1 VRRPLLRALLGLA
14 ISAVAVALV
23 VRQVDLVAAW
33 DVLRNANPAWVA
45 ATVACIVLDV
55 VLRAFRWRGLL
66 APIARL
72 RLPTVG
78 ASLLVGYLANNI
90 LPARLGELVRSHHLG
105 DRTGVS
111 RASVLGTVVV
121 ERVVDTGV
129 LVAIASAAIVV
140 LSVRGIVASAVL
152 LGLAATG
159 LLIAALALALVAHR
173 LPYADRAVAALERRP
188 AVARAASRL
197 RGGLAVAG
205 RPRTMAGAI
214 GWTVVAWA
222 STIVAFAAAGH
233 AIGLE
238 LTWGQAALLA
248 AGVSLVTAIP
258 AGPGY
263 VGTFELAAVEIAGAV
278 GIAAEPAFALALLVH
293 AAILAVTSVGGVAAY
308 LATRGRPA
316 DMQQGHARSA
326 PAQANP

>member
-1 VRRPLLRALLGLA
+1 VSRPLLRALLGLA
-14 ISAVAVALV
+14 ISAIAIFLV
-23 VRQVDLVAAW
+23 VRQVDVAAAW
-33 DVLRNANPAWVA
+33 EVLRAANPLFVA

-55 VLRAFRWRGLL
+55 TLRALRWHGLL
-66 APIARL
+66 VPVARL
-72 RLPTVG
+72 RRPTVA

-111 RASVLGTVVV
+111 RASILGTVVV

-129 LVAIASAAIVV
+129 LVTIASAAIVV

-152 LGLAATG
+152 LGLALTG
-159 LLIAALALALVAHR
+159 ILVAALALALVAHR
-173 LPYADRAVAALERRP
+173 LPYADRVVAAVERWP
-188 AVARAASRL
+188 AVVRAASRL

-214 GWTVVAWA
+214 SWSIAAWA
-222 STIVAFAAAGH
+222 ATIVAFAMAGQ
-233 AIGLE
+233 AIGVE

-263 VGTFELAAVEIAGAV
+263 IGTFELAAVEIAKAV
-278 GIAAEPAFALALLVH
+278 GVPADSAFALALLVH
-293 AAILAVTSVGGVAAY
+293 FVILAVTTIGGVVAF
-308 LATRGRPA
+308 LATRGPARPVSTEA
-316 DMQQGHARSA
+316 D
-326 PAQANP
+326 PA

>member
-1 VRRPLLRALLGLA
+1 MSRPLLRALIGLA
-14 ISAVAVALV
+14 ISAIALALV
-23 VRQVDLVAAW
+23 VRQVDLAAAW
-33 DVLRNANPAWVA
+33 DVLREATPAWVA
-45 ATVACIVLDV
+45 ATIACIMLDV
-55 VLRAFRWRGLL
+55 TLRALRWRGLL

-72 RLPTVG
+72 PLPTVG

-105 DRTGVS
+105 DRTGIS

-159 LLIAALALALVAHR
+159 LLVAMLALALVAHR
-173 LPYADRAVAALERRP
+173 LPYADRVIAALERRP
-188 AVARAASRL
+188 SVARAASSL

-214 GWTVVAWA
+214 GWTVLAWGA
-222 STIVAFAAAGH
+222 TIVAFAAAGH

-263 VGTFELAAVEIAGAV
+263 VGTFELAAVQIAGAV
-278 GIAAEPAFALALLVH
+278 GIDADPAFALALLVH
-293 AAILAVTSVGGVAAY
+293 ASILAVTSVGGVVAY

-316 DMQQGHARSA
+316 GALT
-326 PAQANP
+326 PANGDRPRA

>member
-1 VRRPLLRALLGLA
+1 MSRPLVRALLGLA
-14 ISAVAVALV
+14 ISAIAIALV
-23 VRQVDLVAAW
+23 VRQVDVEAAW
-33 DVLRNANPAWVA
+33 AILRDALPAFVA

-55 VLRAFRWRGLL
+55 MLRAIRWRGLL
-66 APIARL
+66 APVARL
-72 RLPTVG
+72 RLPTVT

-129 LVAIASAAIVV
+129 LVTIASAAIVI

-152 LGLAATG
+152 LGLALTG
-159 LLIAALALALVAHR
+159 FLVAALALALVAHR
-173 LPYADRAVAALERRP
+173 LPYADRVVAAVERWP
-188 AVARAASRL
+188 AVLRAASRL

-214 GWTVVAWA
+214 GWSIAAWA
-222 STIVAFAAAGH
+222 ATIVAFAFAGQ
-233 AIGLE
+233 AIGVE

-263 VGTFELAAVEIAGAV
+263 IGTFELAAVEIGKAV
-278 GIAAEPAFALALLVH
+278 GVSADDAFALALLVH
-293 AAILAVTSVGGVAAY
+293 AAILAVTTTGGVVAY
-308 LATRGRPA
+308 LVTRGRPA
-316 DMQQGHARSA
+316 R
-326 PAQANP
+326 P

>member
-1 VRRPLLRALLGLA
+1 VSRPLVRALLGLA
-14 ISAVAVALV
+14 ISAIALALV
-23 VRQVDLVAAW
+23 VRQVDLAAAW
-33 DVLRNANPAWVA
+33 EVLREAAPAWVA
-45 ATVACIVLDV
+45 ACVACITLDV
-55 VLRAFRWRGLL
+55 ALRALRWRGLL

-72 RLPTVG
+72 WLPTVA
-78 ASLLVGYLANNI
+78 ASLLIGYLANNI

-105 DRTGVS
+105 DRTGIS

-140 LSVRGIVASAVL
+140 LSVRGLVASAVL

-159 LLIAALALALVAHR
+159 LLVAGLALALVAHR
-173 LPYADRAVAALERRP
+173 LPYADRVIAAVERRP
-188 AVARAASRL
+188 AVARAATRL

-214 GWTVVAWA
+214 SWTVAAWGA
-222 STIVAFAAAGH
+222 TIVAFAAAGQ
-233 AIGLE
+233 AIGVE

-293 AAILAVTSVGGVAAY
+293 ASILAVTSVGGVAAY
-308 LATRGRPA
+308 LATRGRL
-316 DMQQGHARSA
+316 A
-326 PAQANP
+326 PARVSPR

>member
-1 VRRPLLRALLGLA
+1 MRRPLLRALLGLA
-14 ISAVAVALV
+14 ISAIAIALV
-23 VRQVDLVAAW
+23 ARQVDVAAAG
-33 DVLRNANPAWVA
+33 DVLRGANPVFVV
-45 ATVACIVLDV
+45 ATVGCIVLDV
-55 VLRAFRWRGLL
+55 TLRALRWRGLL
-66 APIARL
+66 APVARL
-72 RLPTVG
+72 RLATVA

-129 LVAIASAAIVV
+129 LVTIASVAIVI

-152 LGLAATG
+152 LGLALTG
-159 LLIAALALALVAHR
+159 FLVAALALALVAHR
-173 LPYADRAVAALERRP
+173 LPYADRVIATVERWP
-188 AVARAASRL
+188 AVVRAASRL

-214 GWTVVAWA
+214 GWSVAAWGA
-222 STIVAFAAAGH
+222 TIVAFALAGQ
-233 AIGLE
+233 AIGVE

-263 VGTFELAAVEIAGAV
+263 IGTFELAAVEIGKAV
-278 GIAAEPAFALALLVH
+278 GVPADPAFALALLVH
-293 AAILAVTSVGGVAAY
+293 AAILGVTTIGGVTAF
-308 LATRGRPA
+308 LATRGPARPVEA
-316 DMQQGHARSA
+316 HGS
-326 PAQANP
+326 PAEA

>member
-1 VRRPLLRALLGLA
+1 VSRPLVRALLGLA
-14 ISAVAVALV
+14 ISAIAIFLV
-23 VRQVDLVAAW
+23 VRQVDVAAAW
-33 DVLRNANPAWVA
+33 DVLRAANPAFVA

-55 VLRAFRWRGLL
+55 TLRALRWHGLL
-66 APIARL
+66 VPVARL
-72 RLPTVG
+72 RRPTVA

-111 RASVLGTVVV
+111 RASILGTVVV

-129 LVAIASAAIVV
+129 LVTIASAAIVV

-152 LGLAATG
+152 LGLALTG
-159 LLIAALALALVAHR
+159 FLVAALALALVAHR
-173 LPYADRAVAALERRP
+173 LPYADRVVAAVERWP
-188 AVARAASRL
+188 AVVRAASRL

-214 GWTVVAWA
+214 SWSIAAWA
-222 STIVAFAAAGH
+222 ASIVAFAMAGH

-238 LTWGQAALLA
+238 LTWGQAALFA

-263 VGTFELAAVEIAGAV
+263 IGTFELAAVEIAKAV
-278 GIAAEPAFALALLVH
+278 GVSADSAFALALLVH
-293 AAILAVTSVGGVAAY
+293 LVILAVTTIGGVVAY
-308 LATRGRPA
+308 LVTRGPARPV
-316 DMQQGHARSA
+316 ST
-326 PAQANP
+326 

>member
-1 VRRPLLRALLGLA
+1 VSRPLLRALLGLA
-14 ISAVAVALV
+14 ISAIALALV
-23 VRQVDLVAAW
+23 VRQVDLEAAW
-33 DVLRNANPAWVA
+33 EVLRDASPAWVV
-45 ATVACIVLDV
+45 ATIGCIVLDV
-55 VLRAFRWRGLL
+55 ALRALRWRGLL

-72 RLPTVG
+72 RLATVA
-78 ASLLVGYLANNI
+78 ASLLVGYLANNV

-105 DRTGVS
+105 DRTGIS

-121 ERVVDTGV
+121 ERVADTGV

-159 LLIAALALALVAHR
+159 LLVAALALALVAHR
-173 LPYADRAVAALERRP
+173 LPYADRVVAAFERRP
-188 AVARAASRL
+188 SIARAVTRL

-214 GWTVVAWA
+214 GWSVAAWA

-263 VGTFELAAVEIAGAV
+263 VGTFELAAVQIGEAV

-293 AAILAVTSVGGVAAY
+293 ASILAVTSVGGVVAY

-316 DMQQGHARSA
+316 DARLA
-326 PAQANP
+326 P

>member
-1 VRRPLLRALLGLA
+1 VSRPLLRALLGLT
-14 ISAVAVALV
+14 ISAIALALV
-23 VRQVDLVAAW
+23 VRQVDLAAAW
-33 DVLRNANPAWVA
+33 EVLRDAAPAWVA
-45 ATVACIVLDV
+45 ATIVCIVLDV
-55 VLRAFRWRGLL
+55 TLRAFRWRGLL
-66 APIARL
+66 APIAQL
-72 RLPTVG
+72 RLATVA
-78 ASLLVGYLANNI
+78 ASLLVGYLANNV

-105 DRTGVS
+105 DRTGIS

-121 ERVVDTGV
+121 ERVADTGV

-140 LSVRGIVASAVL
+140 LSVRGIVADAVL
-152 LGLAATG
+152 LGLAVTG
-159 LLIAALALALVAHR
+159 LLVAGLALALVAHR
-173 LPYADRAVAALERRP
+173 LPFADRGIAALERRP
-188 AVARAASRL
+188 SVARAATRL

-214 GWTVVAWA
+214 GWSVAAWA

-263 VGTFELAAVEIAGAV
+263 VGTFELAAVEIAGAM

-293 AAILAVTSVGGVAAY
+293 ATILAVTSVGGVTAY

-316 DMQQGHARSA
+316 GMRSL
-326 PAQANP
+326 P

>member
-1 VRRPLLRALLGLA
+1 VSRPLFRALLGLA
-14 ISAVAVALV
+14 ISAVALALV
-23 VRQVDLVAAW
+23 VRQVDLAAAW
-33 DVLRNANPAWVA
+33 EVLRDAAPAWVV
-45 ATVACIVLDV
+45 ATVACIIIDV
-55 VLRAFRWRGLL
+55 TLRALRWRGLL
-66 APIARL
+66 APIAPL
-72 RLPTVG
+72 RRQTVA

-140 LSVRGIVASAVL
+140 LSVRGIVASAVM

-159 LLIAALALALVAHR
+159 LLVAALALALVAHR
-173 LPYADRAVAALERRP
+173 LPFADRGIAALERRP

-214 GWTVVAWA
+214 GWTVAAWGA
-222 STIVAFAAAGH
+222 TIVAFAAAGR
-233 AIGLE
+233 
-238 LTWGQAALLA
+238 
-248 AGVSLVTAIP
+248 P
-258 AGPGY
+258 R
-263 VGTFELAAVEIAGAV
+263 
-278 GIAAEPAFALALLVH
+278 
-293 AAILAVTSVGGVAAY
+293 VA
-308 LATRGRPA
+308 R
-316 DMQQGHARSA
+316 
-326 PAQANP
+326 

>member
-1 VRRPLLRALLGLA
+1 VSRPLVRALLGLA
-14 ISAVAVALV
+14 ISAIAIALV
-23 VRQVDLVAAW
+23 VRQVDVEAAW
-33 DVLRNANPAWVA
+33 AILRDALPAFVA

-55 VLRAFRWRGLL
+55 MLRAIRWRGLL
-66 APIARL
+66 APVARL
-72 RLPTVG
+72 RLPTVT

-129 LVAIASAAIVV
+129 LVTIASAAIVI

-152 LGLAATG
+152 LGLALTG
-159 LLIAALALALVAHR
+159 FLVAALALALVAHR
-173 LPYADRAVAALERRP
+173 LPYADRVVAAVERWP
-188 AVARAASRL
+188 AVVRAASRL

-214 GWTVVAWA
+214 GWSIAAWA
-222 STIVAFAAAGH
+222 ATIVAFAFAGQ
-233 AIGLE
+233 AIGVE

-263 VGTFELAAVEIAGAV
+263 IGTFELAAVEIGKAV
-278 GIAAEPAFALALLVH
+278 GVSADDAFALALLVH
-293 AAILAVTSVGGVAAY
+293 AAILAVTTTGGVVAY
-308 LATRGRPA
+308 LVTRGRPA
-316 DMQQGHARSA
+316 R
-326 PAQANP
+326 P

>member
-1 VRRPLLRALLGLA
+1 VSRPLVRALLGLA
-14 ISAVAVALV
+14 ISAIAIVLV
-23 VRQVDLVAAW
+23 VRQVDVEAAW
-33 DVLRNANPAWVA
+33 EVLRGAVPALVA
-45 ATVACIVLDV
+45 ATVACIVLDLT
-55 VLRAFRWRGLL
+55 LRALRWRGLL
-66 APIARL
+66 APVARL
-72 RLPTVG
+72 RLRTVA

-129 LVAIASAAIVV
+129 LVTIASAAIVI

-152 LGLAATG
+152 LGLALTG
-159 LLIAALALALVAHR
+159 FLVAALALALVAHR
-173 LPYADRAVAALERRP
+173 LPYADRVAAAVERWP
-188 AVARAASRL
+188 AVVRAASRL

-214 GWTVVAWA
+214 GWSVAAWA
-222 STIVAFAAAGH
+222 ATIVAFALAGQ
-233 AIGLE
+233 AIGVE

-263 VGTFELAAVEIAGAV
+263 IGTFELAAVEIGKAV
-278 GIAAEPAFALALLVH
+278 GVPADDAFALALLVH
-293 AAILAVTSVGGVAAY
+293 AVILAVTTAGGVAAY
-308 LATRGRPA
+308 LVTRGRPA
-316 DMQQGHARSA
+316 RAA
-326 PAQANP
+326 ATA

>member
-1 VRRPLLRALLGLA
+1 VSRPLLRALIGLA
-14 ISAVAVALV
+14 ISAVALALV
-23 VRQVDLVAAW
+23 VRQVDLAAAGE
-33 DVLRNANPAWVA
+33 VLRDASPVWVA
-45 ATVACIVLDV
+45 ATIACIVLDV
-55 VLRAFRWRGLL
+55 VLRALRWRGLL

-72 RLPTVG
+72 PLRTVA

-152 LGLAATG
+152 LGLAVTG
-159 LLIAALALALVAHR
+159 LLVAGLALALVAHR
-173 LPYADRAVAALERRP
+173 LPHADRVIAALERRP

-214 GWTVVAWA
+214 AWTVLAWA
-222 STIVAFAAAGH
+222 ATIVAFAAAGH

-263 VGTFELAAVEIAGAV
+263 VGTFELAAVQIAGAV
-278 GIAAEPAFALALLVH
+278 GIDTDSAFALALLVH
-293 AAILAVTSVGGVAAY
+293 ASILAVTSVGGVVAY

-316 DMQQGHARSA
+316 GVRAAARADAS
-326 PAQANP
+326 

>member
-1 VRRPLLRALLGLA
+1 MRRPLLRALLGLA

-33 DVLRNANPAWVA
+33 DVLRNASPAWVA